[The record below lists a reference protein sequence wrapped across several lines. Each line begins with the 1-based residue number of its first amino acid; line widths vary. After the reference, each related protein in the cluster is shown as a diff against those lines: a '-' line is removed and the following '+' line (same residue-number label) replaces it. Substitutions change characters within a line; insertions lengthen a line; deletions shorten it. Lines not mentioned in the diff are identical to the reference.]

1 MSDAGSGPGGAG
13 TPAKSDVERLHELGY
28 AQELK
33 RGMSGFSN
41 FAISFTIISILSGC
55 LTLYGFGMAIG
66 GPISSTWGWPL
77 VGLMV
82 LFVGWAMGEV
92 CSSYPTAGGL
102 YYWSAKLAKNN
113 GPAWSWF
120 TGWFNMLGQVAITA
134 GIDFGLAAILSGLF
148 NVAFNTTTTKTN
160 LLIIYTVV
168 LVLHGL
174 LNTFGVRLVALFND
188 ISVWWHVF
196 GVGIVVILLAVIPD
210 QHTSFSSLFSWVDT
224 TQQLTVDGT
233 AAVGGFVNYSGFTTS
248 PIPIIGITAYIFLIG
263 LLLAQYTL
271 TGYDASAHMTEE
283 TQRADVAGPKGI
295 WKSILI
301 SVIFGYILLLAV
313 NWAVP
318 PEGGYAAALAYQY
331 PITAN
336 LAAPVSIFQQS
347 LGDNWAIFVLII
359 VVVAQFFCGMAS
371 VTANSRMIYAFSRDG
386 AVPGHKWWHTINKR
400 TRTPTNAIWLAAIL
414 AWLLVAPA
422 YWFGSIVAYYAVTAI
437 GVIGLYIAYVTPTF
451 LRVRSGDKFH
461 PGPWNLGKRGKIVG
475 WIAVIWVVLV
485 CIILCLPQFN
495 WGDLDGDPATPNV
508 KFIDV
513 FNYTPIVVGGLFL
526 IIGAWWV
533 LSAHKWFTGPK
544 VMGTPEELAAI
555 EAELES
561 V

>member
-1 MSDAGSGPGGAG
+1 MSDAKPGSGGAG
-13 TPAKSDVERLHELGY
+13 ASKSDVERLHELGY

-41 FAISFTIISILSGC
+41 FAVSFTIISILSGC
-55 LTLYGFGMAIG
+55 LTLFGFGMAIG
-66 GPISSTWGWPL
+66 GPISSSYGWLL
-77 VGLMV
+77 VGVMV
-82 LFVGWAMGEV
+82 TFVGLAMGEV

-102 YYWSAKLAKNN
+102 YYWSAKLAKRN
-113 GPAWSWF
+113 GAAWAWF

-134 GIDFGLAAILSGLF
+134 GIDFGLAAILSGFL
-148 NVAFNTTTTKTN
+148 NVAFGIDTTKII
-160 LLIIYTVV
+160 LLEIYTVV

-188 ISVWWHVF
+188 VSVWWHVS
-196 GVGIVVILLAVIPD
+196 GVLIVMLILVFVPKE
-210 QHTSFSSLFSWVDT
+210 HTSFSSLFSWADS
-224 TQQLTVDGT
+224 TQALTVDGT
-233 AAVGGFVNYSGFTTS
+233 AATGGFVNYSGFSTS
-248 PIPIIGITAYIFLIG
+248 PVPFLGITAYIFLIG

-283 TQRADVAGPKGI
+283 THDAAVSGPKGI
-295 WKSILI
+295 WKSIVI

-313 NWAVP
+313 HYAVP
-318 PEGGYAAALAYQY
+318 PEGGYLAALGFQY

-336 LAAPVSIFQQS
+336 LAAPVSIFQQA
-347 LGDNWAIFVLII
+347 LGNNWAIFVLVI
-359 VVVAQFFCGMAS
+359 VIGAQFFCGMAS

-386 AVPGHKWWHTINKR
+386 AVPGHKWWHSINKR
-400 TRTPTNAIWLAAIL
+400 TRTPTNAIWLAVVL

-437 GVIGLYIAYVTPTF
+437 GVIGLYIAYVIPTF
-451 LRVRSGDKFH
+451 LRLRAKEAFQA
-461 PGPWNLGKRGKIVG
+461 GPWTLGAKGRIIG
-475 WIAVIWVVLV
+475 WIAVIWVAFV
-485 CIILCLPQFN
+485 CVILCLPQFN
-495 WGDLDGDPATPNV
+495 WGTFGTGDSAITV

-513 FNYTPIVVGGLFL
+513 FNFTPVIVVGLFVVIGL
-526 IIGAWWV
+526 WYM
-533 LSAHKWFTGPK
+533 LSARKWFTGPK